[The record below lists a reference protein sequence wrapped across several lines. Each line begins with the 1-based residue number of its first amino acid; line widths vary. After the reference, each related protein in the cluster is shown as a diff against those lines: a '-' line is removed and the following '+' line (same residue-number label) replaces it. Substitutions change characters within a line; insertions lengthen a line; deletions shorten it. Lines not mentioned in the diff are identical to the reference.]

1 VNGGR
6 MSANG
11 GVPAPQR
18 ARRDLLELASGA
30 RPWASPLG
38 RAPVR
43 TAGQRHSAVLLLFG
57 LLEES
62 DVADP
67 GHADLDLLLTRRSD
81 ALRHHPG
88 QIAFPGG
95 GIDPGE
101 TPQQAAVRE
110 AVEETGVDPDGIE
123 VLGSLA
129 DVPVVVSGNVVTP
142 VLGWWARRSPL
153 VPDGVETAEVFR
165 APVRDLV
172 DPALRVTVAFH
183 RDREAGSGS
192 RSAVH
197 RGPGFQVGDRLV
209 WGFTAFVLDAVLASL
224 GWSVPWDRT
233 REVDL

>member
-1 VNGGR
+1 MSPGGR
-6 MSANG
+6 SD
-11 GVPAPQR
+11 GVPAPQL

-43 TAGQRHSAVLLLFG
+43 TGGQRHSAVLLLFG

-62 DVADP
+62 DVEDP

-101 TPQQAAVRE
+101 TPERAAVRE
-110 AVEETGVDPDGIE
+110 AVEETGVDPSGIE

-142 VLGWWARRSPL
+142 VLGWWATRSPL

-172 DPALRVTVAFH
+172 EPSLRVTVAFH
-183 RDREAGSGS
+183 HDRAGTG
-192 RSAVH
+192 AVH

-209 WGFTAFVLDAVLASL
+209 WGFTAFVLDAVLTSL
-224 GWSVPWDRT
+224 GWSVPWDRA